1 MTYLTLDGEIQRINP
16 KGIYPLARRL
26 NSRNEEWRYDLFT
39 YSKVLSIVKQN
50 SSNLRKQID
59 NVFSM

>member
-1 MTYLTLDGEIQRINP
+1 MTYLTLDGEIQRINL

-26 NSRNEEWRYDLFT
+26 NSRSEEWGYDLSSF
-39 YSKVLSIVKQN
+39 SKVLSIVKKN
-50 SSNLRKQID
+50 SNNLRKQVN

>member
-1 MTYLTLDGEIQRINP
+1 MTHLTLDGEIQRINL

-26 NSRNEEWRYDLFT
+26 NSRSEEWGYDLSS
-39 YSKVLSIVKQN
+39 YSKVLSIVKKN
-50 SSNLRKQID
+50 SNNLRKQVN

>member
-1 MTYLTLDGEIQRINP
+1 MTYLTLDGEIERINL

-26 NSRNEEWRYDLFT
+26 NSRNEEWRYDLST

-50 SSNLRKQID
+50 SSNLRKQVN